1 MSKQTFPRR
10 FSWKIQSK
18 FQNLSFTI
26 IQNMPCFAF
35 PLSQHRFYV
44 LVSLYWCHRRYIPPS
59 FAFIPGSDQLVLRCA
74 RLHTCAWAHA
84 FFAHDLASSTS
95 SIQVCAVACS
105 RHACIGELVRS
116 FSLLRRTL
124 YTKVYIKGTERQT
137 PIAIRW
143 LLCSATRAR
152 VCL

>member
-84 FFAHDLASSTS
+84 VFCTRPRIEHVFDPSVRRCVLAPC
-95 SIQVCAVACS
+95 VYWWA
-105 RHACIGELVRS
+105 RS
-116 FSLLRRTL
+116 FIFIIASYIIYESLYKGYRTANSDRHSL
-124 YTKVYIKGTERQT
+124 IV
-137 PIAIRW
+137 
-143 LLCSATRAR
+143 
-152 VCL
+152 